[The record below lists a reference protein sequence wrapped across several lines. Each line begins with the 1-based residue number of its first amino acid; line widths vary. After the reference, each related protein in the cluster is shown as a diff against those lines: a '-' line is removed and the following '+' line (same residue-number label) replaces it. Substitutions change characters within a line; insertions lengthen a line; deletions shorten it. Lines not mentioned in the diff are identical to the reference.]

1 MVLSNTRNGGVY
13 QGVAASIGHGLGIC
27 IYAFLAV
34 SGLGI
39 ILINNPEIYNLITY
53 IGVLILFLFGFQLIL
68 EGVKNKNSDIDKL
81 LRSKTLG
88 GGFFQGLIVAII
100 NPKVIIFFIA
110 LFSQYMIKDSTL
122 FDKVSIIFVAGIID
136 FLWYLIIAVIFSRTI
151 IVTLLLKYK
160 FVCDISIGFIFLLFS
175 LFIVLKNINIL

>member
-68 EGVKNKNSDIDKL
+68 EGIKNKNSETYKSL
-81 LRSKTLG
+81 GSENLR
-88 GGFFQGLIVAII
+88 GFFQGLIVAII

-122 FDKVSIIFVAGIID
+122 FDKISIIFVAGIID
-136 FLWYLIIAVIFSRTI
+136 FLWYFLIAVIFSRTI
-151 IVTLLLKYK
+151 IITLLLKYK
-160 FVCDISIGFIFLLFS
+160 FVCDILIGFIFLLFS
-175 LFIVLKNINIL
+175 LFIFLKNINIF

>member
-13 QGVAASIGHGLGIC
+13 QGIAASIGHGVGIC

-39 ILINNPEIYNLITY
+39 ILINNPKIYNLITY

-68 EGVKNKNSDIDKL
+68 EGIKNKNSDIDKSL
-81 LRSKTLG
+81 ESKNLR
-88 GGFFQGLIVAII
+88 GFFQGLIIAII

-122 FDKVSIIFVAGIID
+122 FDKVSIIFIAGIID
-136 FLWYLIIAVIFSRTI
+136 FFWYFLIAVIFSRTI
-151 IVTLLLKYK
+151 IITLLLKYK

-175 LFIVLKNINIL
+175 LFIVFKNINIF

>member
-39 ILINNPEIYNLITY
+39 ILKNNPEIYNLITY

-68 EGVKNKNSDIDKL
+68 EGIKNKNSDIDKSL
-81 LRSKTLG
+81 ESKNLR
-88 GGFFQGLIVAII
+88 GFFQGLIIAII

-110 LFSQYMIKDSTL
+110 LFSQYMIKDSSL
-122 FDKVSIIFVAGIID
+122 FDKVSIILIAGIID
-136 FLWYLIIAVIFSRTI
+136 FLWYLLIAVIFSRTI
-151 IVTLLLKYK
+151 IITLLLKYK

-175 LFIVLKNINIL
+175 LFIVFKNINIF